1 MDFLATDGARA
12 TVVLILA
19 AMLIFDVVWELWKR

>member
-1 MDFLATDGARA
+1 MDFLATDGARTTA
-12 TVVLILA
+12 VLIFA